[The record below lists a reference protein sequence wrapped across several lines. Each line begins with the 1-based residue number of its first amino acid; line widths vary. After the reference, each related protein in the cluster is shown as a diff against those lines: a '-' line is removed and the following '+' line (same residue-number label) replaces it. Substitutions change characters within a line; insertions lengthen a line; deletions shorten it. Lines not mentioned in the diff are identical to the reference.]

1 MALFPFFGDTKE
13 EEQEQNVLPMCKEVA
28 WDFSE
33 NVPILENGDYKI
45 VFGKDAV
52 KTWAY
57 KALKTERFHYLIYSF
72 DYGTELQ
79 NLIGKNYT
87 PSLTKAESI
96 RYVEETLLINPYIQ
110 NISDVEVRFEG
121 TTLFITGI
129 LHTIYGDAEMGVN
142 V

>member
-13 EEQEQNVLPMCKEVA
+13 EEQEQSTLPMCQEVA
-28 WDFSE
+28 WNFTE
-33 NVPILENGDYKI
+33 NIPILENGDYKL
-45 VFGKDAV
+45 VFGKEAV

-57 KALKTERFHYLIYSF
+57 KALKTERFRYLIYSF
-72 DYGTELQ
+72 HFGCELS

-96 RYVEETLLINPYIQ
+96 RYVEESLLINPYIQ
-110 NISDVEVRFEG
+110 NISDVEVDFTG
-121 TTLFITGI
+121 STLFVTGI
-129 LHTIYGDAEMGVN
+129 LHTIYGDTEMGVE